1 LTISSACENSPIDNT
16 DRNCQQ
22 YAGGKIL
29 GIISAVFAGVAVI
42 AVLLLARVLP
52 EFIIN
57 LIWYSCVLLSA
68 VTGAVSTG
76 LFVDV
81 VRLAVAHYGAS
92 YGYSFIV
99 FVIGWGLVS
108 EILPSFSCY

>member
-1 LTISSACENSPIDNT
+1 MYENSPIDNT

-29 GIISAVFAGVAVI
+29 GIISAAFAGVAVLSTQ
-42 AVLLLARVLP
+42 VLARALP
-52 EFIIN
+52 EFLVNI
-57 LIWYSCVLLSA
+57 LWYSCVLLSGI
-68 VTGAVSTG
+68 TGAVSTA

-81 VRLAVAHYGAS
+81 VRNAVAHYGAS

-108 EILPSFSCY
+108 DRACEGLRFSRH